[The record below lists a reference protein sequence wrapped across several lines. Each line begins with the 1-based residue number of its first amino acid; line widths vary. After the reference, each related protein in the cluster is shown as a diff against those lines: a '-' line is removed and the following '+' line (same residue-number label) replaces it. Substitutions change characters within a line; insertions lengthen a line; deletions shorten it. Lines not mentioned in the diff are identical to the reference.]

1 MSETMKIAATDV
13 ASQLLLLPWQL
24 PLEQWPPEILAALP
38 QGISRHVV
46 RFVNLGEHVVAVK
59 EIGEYVANH
68 EYRMLRNLRRLGAP
82 SVRPLAVI
90 AGREDENGNPLTA
103 ALVTE
108 HLEYSLPYRA
118 VFSQQVSSE
127 TIVRLIDSLAVLLVR
142 LHLHGFYWG
151 DVSLSNTLFRRDA
164 DAFSAYLVDAE
175 TGDLKSSLSEQMR
188 CYDLDVARTN
198 IIGEL
203 MDLQAGGYLDDQIDV
218 IAIGTRIEHRYSSLW
233 NELTGEE
240 SIKVDEAWRVDE
252 RIRRLNDLGFDVG
265 ELKVTSDG
273 ERVVFRPRVV
283 DAGHHHRQLM
293 RLTGLD
299 VQERQARRMLNSLQ
313 TFRLSQGLDSG
324 PLEQVA
330 HRWLNE
336 VFEATVFAVPS
347 EFRRKT
353 QDAQLFHEILEHRWY
368 LAENRH
374 ADVPLAEAVQSYV
387 EKVLAK
393 YRDESVFL
401 AAPEDS

>member
-1 MSETMKIAATDV
+1 MKIAATTV
-13 ASQLLLLPWQL
+13 ASKLLLLPWDT
-24 PLEQWPPEILAALP
+24 PLEQWPKDLLVALP

-46 RFVNLGEHVVAVK
+46 RFINLDDRVIAVK
-59 EIGEYVANH
+59 EIGEFTAHH
-68 EYRMLRNLRRLGAP
+68 EYRMLRDLRRLGAP

-90 AGREDENGNPLTA
+90 TGRTGKDGEPLTA

-118 VFSQQVSSE
+118 VFSQQVSRD
-127 TIVRLIDSLAVLLVR
+127 TVVRLIDSLAVLLVR

-175 TGDLKSSLSEQMR
+175 TGDLQGKLSDQR
-188 CYDLDVARTN
+188 RLYDVDVARTN

-203 MDLQAGGYLDDQIDV
+203 MDLQAGGFLDCGMDVIDV
-218 IAIGTRIEHRYSSLW
+218 GTRIAERYSGLW
-233 NELTGEE
+233 QELTGEE
-240 SIKVDEAWRVDE
+240 SIGVEESWRVDE

-273 ERVVFRPRVV
+273 GRVVFRPRVV

-299 VQERQARRMLNSLQ
+299 VQEGQARRMLNSLQ
-313 TFRLSQGLDSG
+313 TFRLSRELENT

-330 HRWLNE
+330 HRWLQE
-336 VFEATVFAVPS
+336 VFEATILAVP
-347 EFRRKT
+347 EGLRGRL
-353 QDAQLFHEILEHRWY
+353 QDAQIFHEVLEHRWY
-368 LAENRH
+368 MAERRQG
-374 ADVPLAEAVQSYV
+374 DISLAEATRSYV
-387 EKVLAK
+387 DRVLPEH
-393 YRDESVFL
+393 RDESVFL
-401 AAPEDS
+401 PSEDEDGD